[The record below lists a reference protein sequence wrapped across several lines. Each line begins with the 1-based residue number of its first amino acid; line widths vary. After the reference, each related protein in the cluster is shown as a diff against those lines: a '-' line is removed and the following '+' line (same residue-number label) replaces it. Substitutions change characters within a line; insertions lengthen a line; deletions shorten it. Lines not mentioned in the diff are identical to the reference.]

1 MIILDNISIQE
12 LSSASDLL
20 LQASLILMLHRNF
33 IPNDNPG
40 FLENW
45 EYITIAFEPS
55 YRVFM
60 NKKRNLEV

>member
-1 MIILDNISIQE
+1 
-12 LSSASDLL
+12 
-20 LQASLILMLHRNF
+20 MLHRNF